1 VKRNKYRRIN
11 AEEKIKALQKHLMK
25 KEQISEIC
33 QNLDIQPSI
42 FYGWQRD
49 LFARGAVIFEKKPG
63 QSKRDNSDDKIA
75 ALEAKLA
82 KKDQVIAE
90 LLEEHVALKKS
101 LGVS

>member
-1 VKRNKYRRIN
+1 MKTKKYRRIN
-11 AEEKIKALQKHLMK
+11 SEEKIKALQKHLMN

-33 QNLDIQPSI
+33 QNLDIQPSV

-49 LFARGAVIFEKKPG
+49 LFARGAVVFDKKPG
-63 QSKRDNSDDKIA
+63 QPRRDRSEEQVA

-90 LLEEHVALKKS
+90 LLEEHIALKKS